1 MPRNQS
7 RTETL
12 LQLRTK
18 HVPQGGA
25 SISPLFVARAR
36 KTTSLPVT

>member
-12 LQLRTK
+12 LHLRTK
-18 HVPQGGA
+18 HVPQEVT

-36 KTTSLPVT
+36 KTPSLPVT